1 MFASFCCWDAT
12 DPVFL
17 SHTQTC
23 LIRHRRNITLFT
35 GVDGKVYL
43 ENGFAP
49 TLDFLDRANFREPP
63 PDRKNA
69 FQDLMNAHVGL
80 PAIHTL
86 VLREHN
92 RVCDVL
98 RAEYP
103 HFSDDGLFETARN
116 SVVNTLLHVFRSEYM
131 STLLGRVATSSVQMG
146 PNVLT
151 RRLGRA
157 LRLEAGESIVSPEYL
172 LTYVFHTMVE
182 ETTRPEDAATAIRT
196 EEWFSDALGAVD
208 AAYPY
213 RRSEA
218 FESLMRYGSASPC
231 PPHGMQTV
239 HGTPVFMHPAILYLM
254 DLQAA
259 NDVVGYNE
267 ARRRLGLVPYASM
280 DELVRGTSLDRVE
293 MDGLFGGDVEAVDF
307 YTGITIDNSKLSGPE
322 LLCEASRR
330 IISGLA
336 LGFLPAIQG
345 SIQSLLPPCI
355 LSEVRA
361 CRKSGFLST
370 LLRHHLPSLRGA
382 PVQWTM
388 GPLKPRF
395 YTPPQ
400 KRVSADAEVCLRQEN
415 EGLARDAIFTIKN
428 DDGSVVSV
436 DAGAYLTKKKKKGLF
451 KGLFKE
457 KKGLARD
464 TSITRK
470 YDDDSVGSV
479 NNVVCLLQKRKGLA
493 RDTSF
498 TQKHDNGSV
507 GSVNNTIHLPQ
518 KRKGLARDTSF
529 IRNDSVGSVD
539 NGVYLLQKRK
549 GLVRDTSF
557 TKMNDDDS
565 CAACTQYFDI
575 EDNRMFLH

>member
-1 MFASFCCWDAT
+1 LLPSAVGTQLILCFYPTRKRVSFVIVVT
-12 DPVFL
+12 L
-17 SHTQTC
+17 HC
-23 LIRHRRNITLFT
+23 LQEST
-35 GVDGKVYL
+35 VKVYL

-293 MDGLFGGDVEAVDF
+293 MDGLFDGDVEAVDF
-307 YTGITIDNSKLSGPE
+307 YTGITIDNSKLSGPA

-336 LGFLPAIQG
+336 LGFLPAIHG
-345 SIQSLLPPCI
+345 SIQPLLPPCI
-355 LSEVRA
+355 LSEMRA

-370 LLRHHLPSLRGA
+370 LLRHHLPSLRGV

-388 GPLKPRF
+388 GPLEPRF

-400 KRVSADAEVCLRQEN
+400 KRVSADAEACLPQVRLPQVRLPQEK
-415 EGLARDAIFTIKN
+415 FF
-428 DDGSVVSV
+428 
-436 DAGAYLTKKKKKGLF
+436 DAGVYHPQKKKKGLF

-457 KKGLARD
+457 KKGLTRD
-464 TSITRK
+464 TSITRNN
-470 YDDDSVGSV
+470 DDGSV
-479 NNVVCLLQKRKGLA
+479 SSV
-493 RDTSF
+493 
-498 TQKHDNGSV
+498 DNAV
-507 GSVNNTIHLPQ
+507 YLPQ

-529 IRNDSVGSVD
+529 TRNDSVGSVD

-565 CAACTQYFDI
+565 CAAYTQYFC
-575 EDNRMFLH
+575 M